1 MKKFLPKMASDEV
14 AEELLEGDLTEYLTP
29 ENFDTNFTP
38 VSFEFA
44 PKDETI
50 SIRLSKG
57 LLKAAKAAAAKR
69 GIGYQKFIRESIERA
84 VREIS

>member
-1 MKKFLPKMASDEV
+1 MASDEV

-29 ENFDTNFTP
+29 ENFNANFTP

-57 LLKAAKAAAAKR
+57 LLEAAKAAAAKR
-69 GIGYQKFIRESIERA
+69 GIGYQKFIRESIEHA